1 MTGLRLTSVGLVCA
15 AVVASGCGDGNSE
28 TSDSETMASSGLA
41 TVGTTT
47 AGPETDTQ
55 SDTDTDSSGG
65 ETAGETLDTSETS
78 DSETTDT
85 TMDPTTMDPTTMDPT
100 TMDPTT
106 MDPTTMDPTTMDPT
120 DPTDPTSDSDS
131 DTGEPECG
139 NLQVTY
145 RDFMPLHEDFGCHM
159 SGNFGRPGLVLQ
171 TLGNDNKPQYNPNPP
186 PPPPG
191 YNGSDPQITNAS
203 TFSQWYN
210 TVDGV
215 NLEIQGELELT
226 EIMPGVYSFAS
237 DAFYPL
243 TDMGFGNN
251 VDPNWAGQT
260 YPDRN
265 GAFTSEIHTSFI
277 YQPGQEFT
285 FIGDDDVWVFIDGQL
300 ALDLGGLH
308 PPDQD
313 TIVLDSLGL
322 NPGQSYTLDAFHAER
337 CGSGSNFRIDTSIN
351 CFIPE

>member
-1 MTGLRLTSVGLVCA
+1 MT
-15 AVVASGCGDGNSE
+15 SE
-28 TSDSETMASSGLA
+28 GSATMASSGIA
-41 TVGTTT
+41 TEDPTT
-47 AGPETDTQ
+47 AGPSTMSESESETDG
-55 SDTDTDSSGG
+55 SGA
-65 ETAGETLDTSETS
+65 ETAGETMTTDTSDTS
-78 DSETTDT
+78 NTTDPTDTTDT
-85 TMDPTTMDPTTMDPT
+85 TDSDTTDSDTTDTTDSDTTVGTTDDPTT
-100 TMDPTT
+100 
-106 MDPTTMDPTTMDPT
+106 
-120 DPTDPTSDSDS
+120 TSDSDSDTSDS

-139 NLQVTY
+139 NLLVTY

-159 SGNFGRPGLVLQ
+159 SGNFAYPGLVMP
-171 TLGNDNKPQYNPNPP
+171 TLGNQSKPEYNPNPP
-186 PPPPG
+186 APP
-191 YNGSDPQITNAS
+191 NGWTGTQPQITNGS

-210 TVDGV
+210 TVDGI
-215 NLEIQGELELT
+215 NIEIQGELELT

-251 VDPNWAGQT
+251 TTPNWAGQT
-260 YPDRN
+260 YPDHN
-265 GAFTSEIHTSFI
+265 GAFTSEIHTNFI

-285 FIGDDDVWVFIDGQL
+285 FIGDDDVWVFIDGNL

-313 TIVLDSLGL
+313 TIILDNLGL
-322 NPGQSYTLDAFHAER
+322 TQGQNYTLDVFHAER